1 MSYDVDA
8 TKRKDVGK
16 RERFFFFEI
25 LLPSMPRQNNCGAPT
40 PILFPGAVIPDTFAL
55 LVSFRMVYPPQPA
68 GMTEE
73 EMNPIGVKNI
83 KNRGSDTN

>member
-8 TKRKDVGK
+8 TKRKDVRK

-25 LLPSMPRQNNCGAPT
+25 LLLSMPRQNNCGAPT
-40 PILFPGAVIPDTFAL
+40 PILFPSAVIPDTFAL

-73 EMNPIGVKNI
+73 EMNPIGVKN
-83 KNRGSDTN
+83 RGSDTN